1 MKGLPLLLLAS
12 LLFITSSCKHVETK
26 EDLDID
32 QNIKQLIFFTDD
44 QAYEQEVTYY
54 DAIIELK
61 KEFPSDIKNMKVISA
76 AHVKKYYD
84 SFQIDSC
91 PAILLVYKDK
101 VLVRVKGAVPKD
113 QIVNPLTDALK
124 NK

>member
-1 MKGLPLLLLAS
+1 MKGLPFLFIAS
-12 LLFITSSCKHVETK
+12 LLFIASSCNHVDSK
-26 EDLDID
+26 EDLNID

-61 KEFPSDIKNMKVISA
+61 KEFPINIKNMKIITA
-76 AHVKKYYD
+76 ANAKKYYD
-84 SFQIDSC
+84 QFDIDGC
-91 PAILLVYKDK
+91 PAILLVYNDK
-101 VLVRVKGAVPKD
+101 ILVKVKGKATKE
-113 QIVNPLTDALK
+113 QIVKPLYSALQ